1 MSTTPQHNIA
11 EDSSSHCCRFE
22 DVISPECSFLKLDSK
37 DTCLCTFLP
46 KFVHVID
53 TLNIG
58 FSLTRA
64 AQVMNW
70 KKQVMQMN
78 TPVALTYL

>member
-11 EDSSSHCCRFE
+11 EDSSPHSHRFE
-22 DVISPECSFLKLDSK
+22 DVISPGYSFLKLDSK
-37 DTCLCTFLP
+37 DMCLRTFLP
-46 KFVHVID
+46 NLVHVID
-53 TLNIG
+53 TLNTG
-58 FSLTRA
+58 FSLIWA